1 MNCRWKFLSFISKDQ
16 RKITTSKEV
25 AHNLLYDIENEANK
39 KEKRFRVF
47 QRVYR
52 EQKSK

>member
-1 MNCRWKFLSFISKDQ
+1 MKIPFIIYSKDQ

-25 AHNLLYDIENEANK
+25 VHNLLYDIENEANK
-39 KEKRFRVF
+39 KEKRLK
-47 QRVYR
+47 RVYR